1 MSRFI
6 KIVNAVNKVL
16 KESPDGVQFPE
27 KTNEEEELEPIS
39 TDPQAATALPE
50 PKDVVLD
57 AIKYKTLLKALRE
70 ALYNAA
76 KDDVEKQREISNVDV
91 DSDDTNSLKQSENQ
105 LMGFLNQSN
114 TVPDSDNDF
123 PSGSNGE

>member
-1 MSRFI
+1 MSRFS
-6 KIVNAVNKVL
+6 KIINAVNKVL

-27 KTNEEEELEPIS
+27 KTNEEEQLEPTS

-70 ALYNAA
+70 ALYNSA
-76 KDDVEKQREISNVDV
+76 KDDIEKQREISNVDV
-91 DSDDTNSLKQSENQ
+91 DSEDLNTLKQSENQ
-105 LMGFLNQSN
+105 LMGFLNQSD

-123 PSGSNGE
+123 PSGSDGE